1 MQLIALEAVRDGMT
15 LGKTIWNDAGH
26 PLLQQGVRLNE
37 RSIKRLEQLNVQ
49 YIYIDTAL
57 SKGIEVVETVPHTV
71 RNCVVKEIRQS
82 FEAVQKADKKK
93 IAYVLEQKA
102 YALSKD
108 LDELIKIIMESGEAL
123 MVLSDAFLYD
133 EYIYQHSF
141 QVTLYAL
148 AIAKHLKYS
157 EKDLKTIG
165 MGALLHDIGKISIPQ
180 EILQKPSRL
189 TEQEYEEM
197 KEHTKYGFELL
208 RNLYTMPLLVAHC
221 AFQHHERLDGTGY
234 PRGLTEKEIHPF
246 AKIIAVADVFDA
258 LSSMRVYRKKI
269 LPVECLKI
277 MAKGEGTEFDPI
289 VLEALRKCI
298 VHYPNGT
305 ILQLEDERRGIV
317 IRQNPINPLRP
328 VLRVFEEQG
337 QILKATYE
345 LVLIDFPTL
354 KIVEVQADYVLNKQ

>member
-1 MQLIALEAVRDGMT
+1 MQLIALEVVREGMT
-15 LGKTIWNDAGH
+15 LGKTIWNEAGH

-37 RSIKRLEQLNVQ
+37 RSIRRLEQLNVQ
-49 YIYIDTAL
+49 YIYIDSVL
-57 SKGIEVVETVPHTV
+57 SQGIEIAETVPEAV
-71 RNCVVKEIRQS
+71 RKQVVSEIRQS
-82 FEAVQKADKKK
+82 FSALQSADKNK
-93 IAYVLEQKA
+93 IAYVLEKKA
-102 YALSKD
+102 LALSKD
-108 LDELIKIIMESGEAL
+108 LNELIAIIMESSEAL
-123 MVLSDAFLYD
+123 TVLSDAFLYD

-189 TEQEYEEM
+189 TDQEYEQM

-221 AFQHHERLDGTGY
+221 AFQHHERLDGSGY

-258 LSSMRVYRKKI
+258 LSSTRVYRKKI

-277 MAKGEGTEFDPI
+277 MSEGEGSAFDPI
-289 VLEALRKCI
+289 VLDALRKSV

-305 ILQLEDERRGIV
+305 ILRLSDDSKGIV
-317 IRQNPINPLRP
+317 VRQNPINPLRP
-328 VLRVFEEQG
+328 VLRIFEENG
-337 QILKATYE
+337 SILRATYE
-345 LVLIDFPTL
+345 RALIDQPTL
-354 KIVEVQADYVLNKQ
+354 EIVEIEADYVLNK

>member
-1 MQLIALEAVRDGMT
+1 MQLIALAVVRDGMT
-15 LGKTIWNDAGH
+15 LGKTIWNEAGH

-37 RSIKRLEQLNVQ
+37 RSIRRLEQLNVQ
-49 YIYIDTAL
+49 YIYIDSAL
-57 SKGIEVVETVPHTV
+57 SQGIEIAETVPEAV
-71 RNCVVKEIRQS
+71 RKQVVSEIRQS
-82 FEAVQKADKKK
+82 FSSLQSADKNK
-93 IAYVLEQKA
+93 IAYVLEKKA
-102 YALSKD
+102 LALSKD
-108 LDELIKIIMESGEAL
+108 LDELIAIIMESGEAL
-123 MVLSDAFLYD
+123 TVLSDAFLYD

-189 TEQEYEEM
+189 TDQEYEQM

-221 AFQHHERLDGTGY
+221 AFQHHERLDGSGY

-258 LSSMRVYRKKI
+258 LSSTRVYRKKI

-277 MAKGEGTEFDPI
+277 MGEGEGTAFDPI
-289 VLEALRKCI
+289 VLDALRKSV

-305 ILQLEDERRGIV
+305 ILSLSDNAKGIV
-317 IRQNPINPLRP
+317 VRQNPINPLRP
-328 VLRVFEEQG
+328 VLRIFEENG
-337 QILKATYE
+337 SILRATHE
-345 LVLIDFPTL
+345 LALIDHPTL
-354 KIVEVQADYVLNKQ
+354 EIVEIEADYVLNK

>member
-26 PLLQQGVRLNE
+26 PLLQQGVSLNE
-37 RSIKRLEQLNVQ
+37 RSIRRLEQLSVQ
-49 YIYIDTAL
+49 YVYIDTAL
-57 SKGIEVVETVPHTV
+57 SKGIEVVETVPQIV
-71 RNCVVKEIRQS
+71 RNQVINEIKSS
-82 FEAVQKADKKK
+82 FDAVQKADRKK

-102 YALSKD
+102 LALSKD
-108 LDELIKIIMESGEAL
+108 LDALIAIIMESSEAL

-165 MGALLHDIGKISIPQ
+165 MGALLHDVGKISIPQ
-180 EILQKPSRL
+180 EILQKPGRL
-189 TEQEYEEM
+189 TDQEYAQM

-221 AFQHHERLDGTGY
+221 AFQHHERLDGSGY
-234 PRGLTEKEIHPF
+234 PRGLTEKDIHPF

-258 LSSMRVYRKKI
+258 LSSTRVYRKKI

-277 MAKGEGTEFDPI
+277 MDEGEGTAFDAT
-289 VLEALRKCI
+289 VLNALRKSV

-305 ILQLEDERRGIV
+305 ILRLNDGARGIV
-317 IRQNPINPLRP
+317 VRQNPINPLRP
-328 VLRVFEEQG
+328 VLRIFEQDN
-337 QILKATYE
+337 QILKATHE
-345 LVLIDFPTL
+345 LALIDQPTL
-354 KIVEVQADYVLNKQ
+354 EIVEIEADYVLNK